1 MKNLI
6 NALRMS
12 VVFAILIFFAACT
25 QNNSHTPVPDP
36 NPVPTGSE
44 IVRFSIS
51 EDSINYDGQLTPG
64 TVNVSWDTKNA
75 IVYLNDSV
83 VAKNGSLTTGAI
95 FQNKKF
101 TLRVTDLDGK
111 NVKSQSLDV
120 VVSVDPLFQ
129 KICGTSGTTWII
141 DSSFSYAPGG
151 SPESNLTPCVADDKV
166 TLYPNGLGVTDQ
178 GDAPNCLT
186 GLIVG
191 SYTFNKSDTTLQ
203 FYPVAFHPNRKVI
216 FLPNDKIHFEY
227 QKSGKTWVQ
236 VYRKV

>member
-1 MKNLI
+1 MV
-6 NALRMS
+6 S
-12 VVFAILIFFAACT
+12 VFAILIFTGCNPT
-25 QNNSHTPVPDP
+25 SSPTPPPPP

-44 IVRFSIS
+44 ILSFSTS
-51 EDSINYDGQLTPG
+51 TNHVNYDGQLTPG
-64 TVNVSWDTKNA
+64 VIISWNTKNA
-75 IVYLNDSV
+75 KAYIND
-83 VAKNGSLTTGAI
+83 VAVADRGSLVDTF

-111 NVKSQSLDV
+111 NAKSQSLDV
-120 VVSVDPLFQ
+120 TVSVDPLFS
-129 KICGTSGTTWII
+129 KICGSAGITWII

-178 GDAPNCLT
+178 GNASSCLT
-186 GLIVG
+186 GNLVNNF
-191 SYTFNKSDTTLQ
+191 SFNKVDTTLQ
-203 FYPVAFHPNRKVI
+203 FYPVSLQTNRKVT
-216 FLPNDKIHFEY
+216 FLPNDKIRFEY